1 MSFIKSKFLRT
12 VTSMLLIVAMA
23 VGMVTG
29 MEKKA
34 DAATITI
41 TYNLSGGQVSPYDS
55 TKVVK
60 KTYTAGYV
68 TLERSGYYYPG
79 KSLIGW
85 ATQSGGSKKYDPGQS
100 VKITSSITLY
110 AVWASGVSCTHSY
123 HSASIIVQATCT
135 RNGVEHC
142 TCKNCGK
149 TWDRTIYATGHQY
162 GSTKTVSAT
171 CTKAGE
177 KYRTCNLCGLKNV
190 LETYPA
196 KGHKYGSEITISAT
210 CETNGRK
217 YKKCSVCKTEVT
229 TKNLPATGHSGKVIK
244 YNDSSTHTIL
254 CDRCNKQINT
264 PHTYGTVTA
273 YGAHTTGC
281 TAEACY
287 GKVLPNKPAVGSDA
301 PCEKCVTN
309 WDYYVDKTTFA
320 SDGKNL
326 YLRAGTCPRCGTG
339 VIEYGYAGFQDTSG
353 KGKAFSSAV
362 ETLIAIAKFY
372 ISIKSVSISTGVKV
386 AIKIHTAVGVLRK
399 IKSTTETITEVHSD
413 NSAYETQLQSSL
425 NSIAN
430 LKYMDPADN
439 AFSEELISAKNYFNN
454 PSNIRRKFQFA
465 YSD

>member
-100 VKITSSITLY
+100 VKISSSITLY

-123 HSASIIVQATCT
+123 HSASIVVQATCT

-149 TWDRTIYATGHQY
+149 TWDRTLYATGHQY

-177 KYRTCNLCGLKNV
+177 KYRTCNLCGSKYV

-196 KGHKYGSEITISAT
+196 KGHKYGSELTVSAT

-229 TKNLPATGHSGKVIK
+229 TKNLPATGHSWK
-244 YNDSSTHTIL
+244 
-254 CDRCNKQINT
+254 
-264 PHTYGTVTA
+264 VTA
-273 YGAHTTGC
+273 YVGETKHRIKCDICKKETETNHTNGTISINGRHAYGC
-281 TAEACY
+281 KAEACY
-287 GKVLPNKPAVGSDA
+287 GKILPTLSTEPDTYCQN
-301 PCEKCVTN
+301 CVTE

-320 SDGKNL
+320 SGGKNL

-339 VIEYGYAGFQDTSG
+339 VIEYGYAGFVDTSG
-353 KGKAFSSAV
+353 DGKKFSAAV
-362 ETLIAIAKFY
+362 ETLIAVTKFI
-372 ISIKSVSISTGVKV
+372 ISIKFKKISTGVQTV
-386 AIKIHTAVGVLRK
+386 IKIHTAVGVLLK
-399 IKSTTETITEVHSD
+399 VKNTAEKVTEVHCD
-413 NSAYETQLQSSL
+413 NAEYESQLQGCLSFL
-425 NSIAN
+425 ED
-430 LKYMDPADN
+430 LQYMDPADN
-439 AFSEELISAKNYFNN
+439 AFSEELKSAKNYFNN
-454 PSNIRRKFQFA
+454 PSNMKRKYQFA